1 MTDRHVTESLGSVR
15 QAADDPWVIEGIAI
29 PYGVVSAPTEL
40 YAGSGQVVREAW
52 APASFRDSVAAWS
65 GRQDGARMAYRPA
78 HREKPVGTVIHLE
91 DAPNGVAFRARIFQ
105 TPAGIEYRDQVAA
118 GLNGVSVEVAMPEGS
133 RPLRDGTILHRSGQ
147 LIAIAGSINPAYDG
161 ARIAL
166 RDMEEVMADTDPA
179 TPPAAPVPAAPVA
192 PPAASPAPAPEPV
205 AANRD
210 QADLVLVSRSALERS
225 GITAQLGNV
234 RITRPE
240 LVYSRTGEH
249 NYLGDTWSA
258 AKGDGGARDRITKH
272 EGFLHE
278 LAVGMERDAYSRIFD
293 PGMAE
298 RAGDVLSSE
307 IPGAYPTDFV
317 PGLLTPRILKGRP
330 MGSFFQ
336 RIPVSDARPR
346 TFPKVTTSTTV
357 AVQSAEGA
365 ALSAVDLATTAVT
378 VTPLMYGAYTDVS
391 RQALDGGD
399 PSVLAIIYQDLI
411 EAYAQASET
420 VIKTAVEAGASAS
433 GTAIT
438 AATPY
443 AGELGN
449 VIKYYA
455 TRFKPAQAAFIPSAL
470 YAVLLAQ
477 GDTTGRPFMPMLGAM
492 NSDGTVES
500 GAISGNILG
509 AKALLSYASTVNVN
523 VFAVPSDYVIFESS
537 IAQFQ
542 YDQVVGPQAI
552 RVGLWAYLVVGT
564 RLGGLSVT
572 AA

>member
-1 MTDRHVTESLGSVR
+1 MTDRHITEALGSIREVSAEDR
-15 QAADDPWVIEGIAI
+15 IIGGIAI
-29 PYGVVSAPTEL
+29 PYGVLSGPTEL
-40 YAGSGQVVREAW
+40 YVGSGQVVREAW
-52 APASFRDSVAAWS
+52 APGAFRDSVTSWS
-65 GRQDGARMAYRPA
+65 ARRDGGRMAYRPA
-78 HREKPVGTVIHLE
+78 HREKPVGTVQSLE
-91 DAPNGVAFRARIFQ
+91 ETPDGVAFRARIFK
-105 TPAGIEYRDQVAA
+105 TPAGDEYLDQVRE
-118 GLNGVSVEVAMPEGS
+118 GLNGVSVETDMPGGTVKM
-133 RPLRDGTILHRSGQ
+133 RDGTLLHRAGK
-147 LIAIAGSINPAYDG
+147 LVAIAGSVNPAFDG

-166 RDMEEVMADTDPA
+166 RDMEEVMNET
-179 TPPAAPVPAAPVA
+179 
-192 PPAASPAPAPEPV
+192 PAPEPTPTPPPAPTPEPTPEPI

-210 QADLVLVSRSALERS
+210 LVTVSRASLERA
-225 GITAQLGNV
+225 GVTAMIGDV

-240 LVYSRTGEH
+240 LVYNRDSAFT
-249 NYLGDTWSA
+249 YIGDTWLAANRDSA
-258 AKGDGGARDRITKH
+258 AGERVHKH
-272 EGFLHE
+272 QSWLGE
-278 LAVGMERDAYSRIFD
+278 LATKMERDAYSRIFD
-293 PGMAE
+293 PGVAE

-336 RIPVSDARPR
+336 RIPIADARPR

-378 VTPLMYGAYTDVS
+378 VTPLIYGAYTDVS
-391 RQALDGGD
+391 RQALDGAD
-399 PSVLAIIYQDLI
+399 PSVLSIIYQDLV

-420 VIKTAVEAGASAS
+420 VIKTAVEAGATAS

-438 AATPY
+438 AATPW
-443 AGELGN
+443 AGELAN

-470 YAVLLAQ
+470 YSVLLSQ

-492 NSDGTVES
+492 NSDGTVEQ
-500 GAISGNILG
+500 GAIAGNILG

-523 VFAVPSDYVIFESS
+523 VFAVPADYVIFESA

-542 YDQVVGPQAI
+542 YDQIVGPQAV